1 MSSSTV
7 SKGQTLMLSINYTH
21 TAESTID
28 HARAIVAALRHI
40 WGDDILPAI
49 EHPFGK
55 PDQVEPAAPNAAA
68 IFGLPVSRIP
78 ADTSEPDS
86 EGVPYDS
93 RIHSDTKAKTDKGAW
108 RRRRNVP
115 DEAYTAV
122 LAELKAGTPASA
134 PPPPV
139 ADTPAPTP
147 DAAAVFAAQAPTQA
161 PPPPVADTPAPQPD
175 ASASPTPPAPAG
187 ADFGSTMKRFTEM
200 QKAGKVATTMLAD
213 IMVKL
218 GQTGQ
223 TTIAPL
229 AKNAALLGPFNQ
241 ILDMLDAGLDLPT
254 ALSTLG

>member
-1 MSSSTV
+1 
-7 SKGQTLMLSINYTH
+7 MLSINYTH

-49 EHPFGK
+49 ERPFGK

-68 IFGLPVSRIP
+68 IFGALPVSQIP

-115 DEAYTAV
+115 DETYNAV
-122 LAELKAGTPASA
+122 LAELKTGAPASAPPPPVAGTPAPDAAAVFAAAA

-139 ADTPAPTP
+139 ADTPAPT
-147 DAAAVFAAQAPTQA
+147 
-161 PPPPVADTPAPQPD
+161 PD

-187 ADFGSTMKRFTEM
+187 ADFGSAMKRFTEM
-200 QKAGKVATTMLAD
+200 QKAGKVATTMLTD

-229 AKNAALLGPFNQ
+229 AKNAALLVPFNQ

>member
-1 MSSSTV
+1 
-7 SKGQTLMLSINYTH
+7 MLSINYTH

-40 WGDDILPAI
+40 WGDDILPAL

-68 IFGLPVSRIP
+68 IFGLPQPGQAPTLPVSQTP
-78 ADTSEPDS
+78 TDTSEPDS

-115 DEAYTAV
+115 DETYTAV
-122 LAELKAGTPASA
+122 LAELKAGTPAHASA

-139 ADTPAPTP
+139 GDAPAPTP
-147 DAAAVFAAQAPTQA
+147 DAAAVFAAQASTQA

-200 QKAGKVATTMLAD
+200 QKAGKVATTMLTD